1 MKIQVRDVVSYLG
14 QDYIVEGVMTWT
26 INGRQHPLARAVDG
40 DTVLWIEPVL
50 DDMDDRLLMLHE
62 INDLAMAVP
71 PPQTINYQNLTYLL
85 RLSGP
90 ATVQIAGS
98 VPGRSPGSHQLWR
111 YRAAGDRFLQIEE
124 DGGHTHALG
133 GESVHKG
140 MIDILP
146 GK

>member
-14 QDYIVEGVMTWT
+14 QDYVVEGVATWT
-26 INGRQHPLARAVDG
+26 INGQKYPLARAVDG
-40 DTVLWIEPVL
+40 DKVLWIEPL
-50 DDMDDRLLMLHE
+50 LHDTDDRLLVLREVH
-62 INDLAMAVP
+62 DLAMAVP
-71 PPQTINYQNLTYLL
+71 PPQTISYQELTYVQ
-85 RLSGP
+85 RLAGP
-90 ATVQIAGS
+90 ASVQLTGT

-124 DGGHTHALG
+124 EAGRTRALV